1 MLSLK
6 QKTNKHKNNTT
17 LSSCKKKKR
26 KKKNICKQM
35 PVHVILLWLSSLDII
50 MPFQEAKENLFGIK
64 QETTLFFRLF
74 KLPTTL
80 SMLHLSWNQDNDK
93 IYVWVND
100 FSDKQTK
107 KCEASQWK
115 WVNDILSD
123 KKKHKREKQTLWD
136 WPASLRLAVT
146 FENAKCQNS
155 KRIKHLQSKMDDKS
169 FASKWKMKKKC
180 VDNKMEKRKEKN

>member
-1 MLSLK
+1 MKAKQDVWEKKKIRSNKTILTTIEFSFRYDFIFAQFMLSLK

-123 KKKHKREKQTLWD
+123 KKKTQ
-136 WPASLRLAVT
+136 
-146 FENAKCQNS
+146 
-155 KRIKHLQSKMDDKS
+155 
-169 FASKWKMKKKC
+169 
-180 VDNKMEKRKEKN
+180 KRKTNTLGLTGQSAAGGDFWEC